1 MAHGVWG
8 ILSALLFIRP
18 DERIWDVPVLV
29 CGTSTCRPTAIN
41 YFMDWIH
48 SALGVLL
55 FRKFSRTVPSTLFSL
70 SLSGIA
76 LQGGF
81 IGRIFDEFGPR
92 VLMLVGTLIYVT
104 SIMATSFATQYYQYV
119 LSQGILFG
127 LGVGM
132 L

>member
-1 MAHGVWG
+1 
-8 ILSALLFIRP
+8 
-18 DERIWDVPVLV
+18 
-29 CGTSTCRPTAIN
+29 
-41 YFMDWIH
+41 MDWIH

-55 FRKFSRTVPSTLFSL
+55 FRKFSRVVL
-70 SLSGIA
+70 SAICNLLLSGIA

-104 SIMATSFATQYYQYV
+104 SIMATSFATQYYQYI

-132 L
+132 LYVAASGLYASKCDTFLAVSTHLLLLFRRISDKVAPPLSDSP